1 MLIVLFLLGGHIYGP
16 PVYLILPDSGDLKIL
31 SEEFLKGFSFAVRDE
46 FDFLVIDEDP
56 DTNME
61 FSKIYENIINKR
73 PKIIIGPILTKHQ
86 KISAEISMRNK
97 IIQILPITYDV
108 SLGTYGNY
116 VYPFNFKIYME
127 LQKFIEFLRENG
139 DTNFVL
145 FYENTINGLSIKK
158 FLDSYYSTPTILVK
172 SGKISKLEA
181 SEIIKDIRYYNSVLF
196 SDNSLN
202 SVNLYLALRSLG
214 YMKNVYV
221 FDNWLKEDVFNK
233 IIGMTEKLYIITLQ
247 NITYSSYLLKLDRKF
262 RFIENYKK
270 FYNSEPSMA
279 AFIGYDT
286 GFLVKLAL
294 KSDNIKEFLLKFGIL
309 NGISDDYLIS
319 KNSSYIKILKLTNRG
334 FEEVKQ

>member
-1 MLIVLFLLGGHIYGP
+1 MLITLFLLGGRIYSP
-16 PVYLILPDSGDLKIL
+16 PVYLILPDSGDLRIL

-56 DTNME
+56 DTSID
-61 FSKIYENIINKR
+61 FSRVYESIINKN
-73 PKIIIGPILTKHQ
+73 PKIIIGPILAKHQ

-116 VYPFNFKIYME
+116 VFPFNFKIYME
-127 LQKFIEFLRENG
+127 LQKFLEFLKENG

-145 FYENTINGLSIKK
+145 FYESTINGLSIKK
-158 FLDSYYSTPTILVK
+158 FLDSYYSVPTILVK
-172 SGKISKLEA
+172 NGKISKLEV
-181 SEIIKDIRYYNSVLF
+181 SEIINDIKSYNSVLF
-196 SDNSLN
+196 SDNGLN
-202 SVNLYLALRSLG
+202 SINLYLALRSLG

-221 FDNWLKEDVFNK
+221 FDNWLKEDVLNK
-233 IIGMTEKLYIITLQ
+233 IIGMTEKLYAITLQ

-262 RFIENYKK
+262 KFIEDYKK

-279 AFIGYDT
+279 ALIGYDT

-294 KSDNIKEFLLKFGIL
+294 KSNDIKEFLLKFGIL

-319 KNSSYIKILKLTNRG
+319 KNFSYIKILRLTNRG
-334 FEEVKQ
+334 FEEVKE